1 MNKFRVVTF
10 PDEKVEKLSSE
21 LEAMKEKNQ
30 RLQDQITFYQKFDFE
45 HQLDTLIKLQK
56 NLLDIEKRGHN
67 FKLSFYIA
75 DTNKAGFANINWSFT
90 CCNNSYI
97 VKYTFNFDNS
107 KLYNI

>member
-67 FKLSFYIA
+67 FKLSF
-75 DTNKAGFANINWSFT
+75 
-90 CCNNSYI
+90 
-97 VKYTFNFDNS
+97 
-107 KLYNI
+107 LYCRYKQSRFC